1 MNAELPVYTFKT
13 TCTEND
19 KILLPDGIT
28 KVILNSRAAAKTQKP
43 ELQAFLEYMN
53 GKKSNSDFII
63 ELENKVNEVKQN
75 DKRRRE
81 YMIMSAFEADARRVG
96 ILEGKQEGISE
107 GSYQARL
114 ETAKN
119 LIDMGLSIENIAKAT
134 GLAQKEVEKLQPKS
148 ESL

>member
-1 MNAELPVYTFKT
+1 MYTFKNF
-13 TCTEND
+13 CEED
-19 KILLPDGIT
+19 PDLLLPDGVT
-28 KVILNSRAAAKTQKP
+28 KVILNSAAAAKETDP
-43 ELQAFLEYMN
+43 ELKALLEYMN
-53 GKKSNSDFII
+53 GIKGESGFIG
-63 ELENKVNEVKQN
+63 ELESKIREVKEN
-75 DKRRRE
+75 DERRRE

-134 GLAQKEVEKLQPKS
+134 GLAQKEVEKLQPES
-148 ESL
+148 EAL

>member
-1 MNAELPVYTFKT
+1 M
-13 TCTEND
+13 
-19 KILLPDGIT
+19 
-28 KVILNSRAAAKTQKP
+28 
-43 ELQAFLEYMN
+43 

-96 ILEGKQEGISE
+96 ILEGKQEG
-107 GSYQARL
+107 SYQARL

-148 ESL
+148 EAL